1 MLAQGYSMHREKANG
16 IVLKCPE
23 NHNVIIKYKSEFKT
37 LECKKCRNRLNKC
50 IRFAQ
55 LNSGRVK
62 SFNSSITFECEKSH
76 QWECKYG
83 KTLFN
88 HWCLRCERQN
98 RKERKRA
105 LEEEAEN
112 ARQEAIREQNAKLEE
127 ARRVMLEEQ
136 SNYHGLFYQW
146 DVCLESK
153 GLKDVLVNKLSK
165 ELAEKY
171 MKESECG
178 LTVNFEDVFLLYKIL
193 YTAKEM
199 LVAKLKIVP
208 AKELCSFYR
217 KYAVRLHPDKNK
229 HPRASEAFQK
239 FLECY
244 KQCQP

>member
-1 MLAQGYSMHREKANG
+1 
-16 IVLKCPE
+16 
-23 NHNVIIKYKSEFKT
+23 
-37 LECKKCRNRLNKC
+37 
-50 IRFAQ
+50 
-55 LNSGRVK
+55 
-62 SFNSSITFECEKSH
+62 
-76 QWECKYG
+76 
-83 KTLFN
+83 
-88 HWCLRCERQN
+88 
-98 RKERKRA
+98 
-105 LEEEAEN
+105 
-112 ARQEAIREQNAKLEE
+112 
-127 ARRVMLEEQ
+127 MLEEQ